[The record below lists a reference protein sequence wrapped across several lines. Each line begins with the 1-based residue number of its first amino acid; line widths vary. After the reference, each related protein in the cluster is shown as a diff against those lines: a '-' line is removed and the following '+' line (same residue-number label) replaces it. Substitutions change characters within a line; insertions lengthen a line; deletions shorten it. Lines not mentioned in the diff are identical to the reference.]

1 MYRKRHFPI
10 ICALFCAVVSIV
22 LGIGIGSVN
31 ISPGEIFTAIGVRF
45 FEAQLPEDMPITT
58 VNIITDIRM
67 PRVVLAFLTGAA
79 LSASGAAV
87 QSVLRNPLASPYTLG
102 VSSGASFGAGLVI
115 AAGFTFLGQFTLA
128 AAGLMFALLTM
139 FAAVAFTSRI
149 DKNFESSTIVLTGM
163 VLSLFISAMVNIMA
177 NLAGEN
183 TSRYSNG
190 RQAAFRAVAGAAVQW
205 WRWCP

>member
-45 FEAQLPEDMPITT
+45 FGAQLPEDMPITT

-102 VSSGASFGAGLVI
+102 
-115 AAGFTFLGQFTLA
+115 
-128 AAGLMFALLTM
+128 
-139 FAAVAFTSRI
+139 
-149 DKNFESSTIVLTGM
+149 
-163 VLSLFISAMVNIMA
+163 LSLIHIS
-177 NLAGEN
+177 EP
-183 TSRYSNG
+183 TRPY
-190 RQAAFRAVAGAAVQW
+190 
-205 WRWCP
+205 

>member
-45 FEAQLPEDMPITT
+45 FGAQLPEDMPITT

-87 QSVLRNPLASPYTLG
+87 QSVLRNPPTPWAFPAELHSAQGLLSQRDLHFWGSSPLQRQ
-102 VSSGASFGAGLVI
+102 VLC
-115 AAGFTFLGQFTLA
+115 
-128 AAGLMFALLTM
+128 LL
-139 FAAVAFTSRI
+139 F
-149 DKNFESSTIVLTGM
+149 
-163 VLSLFISAMVNIMA
+163 
-177 NLAGEN
+177 
-183 TSRYSNG
+183 
-190 RQAAFRAVAGAAVQW
+190 
-205 WRWCP
+205 

>member
-10 ICALFCAVVSIV
+10 VCALFCAVVSIV

-45 FEAQLPEDMPITT
+45 FGAQLPENMPITT

-67 PRVVLAFLTGAA
+67 PRVVLAFLSGAA

-128 AAGLMFALLTM
+128 AAGLVFALLTM

-149 DKNFESSTIVLTGM
+149 DRN
-163 VLSLFISAMVNIMA
+163 
-177 NLAGEN
+177 
-183 TSRYSNG
+183 
-190 RQAAFRAVAGAAVQW
+190 
-205 WRWCP
+205 